1 MATIQDLLGSW
12 RLEAWRTDYSDG
24 REPTFP
30 YGKDA
35 QGMLVYSGDGRMS
48 ASIMKAGR
56 PPLSSQNTR
65 LAPEGE
71 KVLAFDSYFNY
82 AGPYEIRG
90 DSVVHKVEF
99 SLNPNFAGTEQVRL
113 ITLEPGRLTLSADE
127 TDAKGVKRLHRLI
140 WRR

>member
-1 MATIQDLLGSW
+1 MATINDLLGSW
-12 RLEAWRTDYSDG
+12 QLEAWRTDYSDG
-24 REPTFP
+24 REPSFP
-30 YGKDA
+30 YGRDA
-35 QGMLVYSGDGRMS
+35 QGTILYTADGTMS

-90 DSVVHKVEF
+90 DSVVHKVRWA
-99 SLNPNFAGTEQVRL
+99 LNPNFIGTEQVRR
-113 ITLEPGRLTLSADE
+113 ITLEPGKLTLSAEE
-127 TDAKGVKRLHRLI
+127 TDARGVKRLHRLI

>member
-1 MATIQDLLGSW
+1 MATANDLHGTW
-12 RLEAWRTDYSDG
+12 HLEAWRTDYSDG

-35 QGMLVYSGDGRMS
+35 QGTITYTTDGSMS

-56 PPLSSQNTR
+56 ARLSVENTR

-82 AGPYEIRG
+82 AGPFEVRG
-90 DSVVHKVEF
+90 DVVVHKVRF
-99 SLNPNFAGTEQVRL
+99 ALNPNFIGTDQVRK
-113 ITLEPGRLTLSADE
+113 ITLEPGKLTLSAEE
-127 TDAKGVKRLHRLI
+127 TDAKGVTRLHRLI
-140 WRR
+140 WKR